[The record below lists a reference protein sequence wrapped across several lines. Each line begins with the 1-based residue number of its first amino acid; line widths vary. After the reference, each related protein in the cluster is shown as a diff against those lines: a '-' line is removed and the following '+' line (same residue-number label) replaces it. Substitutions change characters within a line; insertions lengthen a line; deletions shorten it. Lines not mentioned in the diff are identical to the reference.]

1 MKISPCYFLLIFLPS
16 SVSMSQY
23 TFNTFCCIQKYPVF
37 SIHHSSS
44 FCRNQTVQESRH
56 RTWAMNLITKTTAI
70 YYIANNT
77 SQYHNEDMESKLC
90 KQ

>member
-1 MKISPCYFLLIFLPS
+1 MKISPCCFLLIFLPS

-23 TFNTFCCIQKYPVF
+23 YFQYFLLYPKIS
-37 SIHHSSS
+37 SIHHSSG

-77 SQYHNEDMESKLC
+77 SQDHV
-90 KQ
+90 Q